1 MKGRIWHKIILAAFV
16 ALLAVSC
23 RREKA
28 SVNADAQLMVSLY
41 IPGATMTRAE
51 TGMVNPLSED
61 LKFTSLR
68 IWAFFSDTGELI
80 SYKCFQNSDNTP
92 LNQTGLPNS
101 TITRFGLPLT
111 EEMFNLLTSTSPR
124 PAVDVYAVANVESA
138 VSVVPGEET
147 TREDL
152 DGFVVSNIGGN
163 VPLTRSVPDA
173 GLPMSGV
180 LKGASVT
187 GGYPVLNISTLKLTR
202 AVSKIRFVFCQQGV
216 PATDTDPAV
225 IANDACNIIGVSF
238 DGIND
243 GKDCQIATTERLF
256 TENAIDL
263 GEEPEYV
270 ALSASISGTAEE
282 PLIPNSSLSLV
293 VDPELLFFR
302 GAGNEAETAE
312 HYESRLDAAVSPD
325 SQVGPIYL
333 RETDKRISGKIE
345 YRTSP
350 GGPVQTAHFAMDAGD
365 VFSRNHT
372 WIVYACFVEE
382 TMKLQLKVVVAPW
395 DWESYVLDYTTSSVN
410 VIRRFTVFE
419 TPTPTFRKKVT
430 KEGFYDIRFWH
441 TVRIEDADV
450 ANAVEGEIIIA
461 TPVGGTLHV
470 IPVPQPG
477 TETPNVILV
486 DPAEA
491 LIYPNY
497 LNMASGRIEDCKI
510 RVTVRCNT
518 DSYTPEQLQQLAGQ
532 YIDLHFS
539 VETQD
544 HRFIDLGS
552 ESIDYYR
559 FILDPNWNTNGQ

>member
-1 MKGRIWHKIILAAFV
+1 MMAAFA

-23 RREKA
+23 RRADPYMK
-28 SVNADAQLMVSLY
+28 ADAQLMVSLY

-51 TGMVNPLSED
+51 TGMVNPLSEE

-68 IWAFFSDTGELI
+68 IWAFFSDTGERI
-80 SYKCFQNSDNTP
+80 SYKCFQNSEDTP

-101 TITRFGLPLT
+101 TITRFGLPLSG
-111 EEMFNLLTSTSPR
+111 EKFNLLTASPR
-124 PAVDVYAVANVESA
+124 RPVDVYAVANIESA
-138 VSVVPGEET
+138 VSAVPGRT
-147 TREDL
+147 ASREDL
-152 DGFVVSNIGGN
+152 DGIIVSNIGGSE
-163 VPLTRSVPDA
+163 PLTRSVPDA

-202 AVSKIRFVFCQQGV
+202 AVSKIRFVFCQQGI
-216 PATDTDPAV
+216 PATETEPAV
-225 IANDACNIIGVSF
+225 IANAACEILGISF
-238 DGIND
+238 DGISD

-256 TENAIDL
+256 TENTIDL
-263 GEEPEYV
+263 GDKPGYV
-270 ALSASISGTAEE
+270 PLSASVSETGGNPI
-282 PLIPNSSLSLV
+282 IPNSNLSV
-293 VDPELLFFR
+293 VEDPELLFFR
-302 GAGNEAETAE
+302 SAGNEGETAE
-312 HYESRLDAAVSPD
+312 HYESRLDAAVSPE
-325 SQVGPIYL
+325 SQVGPVYL
-333 RETDKRISGKIE
+333 RETDKRISGEIR
-345 YRTSP
+345 YRTSS
-350 GGPVQTAHFAMDAGD
+350 GGAVQTASFSMGAGD

-382 TMKLQLKVVVAPW
+382 TMKLRLKVVVAPW

-419 TPTPTFRKKVT
+419 TPTPTFRKKKT

-450 ANAVEGEIIIA
+450 ANAVVGEIIIA
-461 TPVGGTLHV
+461 TPVGGKLHV

-559 FILDPNWNTNGQ
+559 FILDPNWETNGE

>member
-1 MKGRIWHKIILAAFV
+1 MMAAFA

-23 RREKA
+23 RRADPYMK
-28 SVNADAQLMVSLY
+28 ADAQLMVSLY

-51 TGMVNPLSED
+51 TGMVNPLSEE

-68 IWAFFSDTGELI
+68 IWAFFSDTGERI
-80 SYKCFQNSDNTP
+80 SYKCFQNSEDTP

-101 TITRFGLPLT
+101 TITRFGLPLSG
-111 EEMFNLLTSTSPR
+111 EKFNLLTASPR
-124 PAVDVYAVANVESA
+124 RPVDVYAVANIESA
-138 VSVVPGEET
+138 VSAVPGRT
-147 TREDL
+147 ASREDL
-152 DGFVVSNIGGN
+152 DGIIVSNIGGSE
-163 VPLTRSVPDA
+163 PLTRSVPDA

-202 AVSKIRFVFCQQGV
+202 AVSKIRFVFCQQGI
-216 PATDTDPAV
+216 PATETEPAV
-225 IANDACNIIGVSF
+225 IANAACEILGISF
-238 DGIND
+238 DGISD

-256 TENAIDL
+256 TENTIDL
-263 GEEPEYV
+263 GDKPGYV
-270 ALSASISGTAEE
+270 PLSASVSETGGNPI
-282 PLIPNSSLSLV
+282 IPNSNLSV
-293 VDPELLFFR
+293 VEDPELLFFR
-302 GAGNEAETAE
+302 SAGNEGETAE
-312 HYESRLDAAVSPD
+312 HYESRLDAAVSPE
-325 SQVGPIYL
+325 SQVGPVYL
-333 RETDKRISGKIE
+333 RETDKRISGEIR
-345 YRTSP
+345 YRTSS
-350 GGPVQTAHFAMDAGD
+350 GGAVQTASFSMGAGD

-419 TPTPTFRKKVT
+419 TPTPTFRKKKT

-450 ANAVEGEIIIA
+450 ANAVAGEIIIA
-461 TPVGGTLHV
+461 TPVGGKLHV

-559 FILDPNWNTNGQ
+559 FILDPNWETNGE

>member
-1 MKGRIWHKIILAAFV
+1 MMAAFA

-23 RREKA
+23 RRADPYMK
-28 SVNADAQLMVSLY
+28 ADAQLMVSLY

-51 TGMVNPLSED
+51 TGMVNPLSEE

-68 IWAFFSDTGELI
+68 IWAFFSDTGERI
-80 SYKCFQNSDNTP
+80 SYKCFQNSEDTP
-92 LNQTGLPNS
+92 LSQTGLPNS
-101 TITRFGLPLT
+101 TITRFGLPLSG
-111 EEMFNLLTSTSPR
+111 EKFNLLTASPR
-124 PAVDVYAVANVESA
+124 RPVDVYAVANIESA
-138 VSVVPGEET
+138 VSAVPGET
-147 TREDL
+147 ASREDL
-152 DGFVVSNIGGN
+152 DGIIVSNIGGSES
-163 VPLTRSVPDA
+163 LTRSVPDA

-180 LKGASVT
+180 LKGANVT

-202 AVSKIRFVFCQQGV
+202 AVSKIRFVFCQQGI
-216 PATDTDPAV
+216 PATETEPAV
-225 IANDACNIIGVSF
+225 IANAACEILGISF
-238 DGIND
+238 DGISD

-256 TENAIDL
+256 TENTIDL
-263 GEEPEYV
+263 GDKPGYDP
-270 ALSASISGTAEE
+270 LSASVSGTGGN
-282 PLIPNSSLSLV
+282 PIIPNSNLSV
-293 VDPELLFFR
+293 VEDPELLFFR
-302 GAGNEAETAE
+302 SAGNEGETAE
-312 HYESRLDAAVSPD
+312 HYESRLDAAVSPE
-325 SQVGPIYL
+325 SQVGPVYL
-333 RETDKRISGKIE
+333 RETDKRISGEIR
-345 YRTSP
+345 YRTSS
-350 GGPVQTAHFAMDAGD
+350 GGAVQTASFSMGAGD

-372 WIVYACFVEE
+372 WIVYACFVEK
-382 TMKLQLKVVVAPW
+382 TMKLRLKVVVMPW
-395 DWESYVLDYTTSSVN
+395 DWDSYVLDYTTSSVN

-419 TPTPTFRKKVT
+419 TPTPTFRKKKT

-450 ANAVEGEIIIA
+450 ANAVAGEIIIA
-461 TPVGGTLHV
+461 TPVGGKLHV
-470 IPVPQPG
+470 IPVPQPR

-559 FILDPNWNTNGQ
+559 FILDPNWETNGE